1 MIQFLA
7 LRFLSIFDFFHKKK
21 MMLFLKKNKFV
32 NFKVV
37 FDVGAH
43 EGETID
49 LYLSHFNI
57 EKIYS
62 FEPSYFSFN
71 KLKKVIDKIKNKKN
85 KTQIIIENIA
95 LGVESKDIKLKHMY
109 ESSSSTVKD
118 LNIDSKYYKKKKTF
132 LLNYKNQNLFSEI
145 SVQQKNIDQYMLQKK
160 IQKIDFLKIDTEG
173 SEFEILSG
181 AKMRIK
187 DIKLILFE
195 HHYHDMIKKDYT
207 FSDVHDLLK
216 KNNFE
221 QIYKAKMPFRKTFEY
236 IYINKTY

>member
-7 LRFLSIFDFFHKKK
+7 LHFLKIFDFFHKKK
-21 MMLFLKKNKFV
+21 MMFFLKKNKFN
-32 NFKVV
+32 NFKIV

-71 KLKKVIDKIKNKKN
+71 NLKKAIDKIKKK
-85 KTQIIIENIA
+85 KTKTEIIVENIA
-95 LGVESKDIKLKHMY
+95 FGAENKDIKIKHMY
-109 ESSSSTVKD
+109 ESSSSTLKE
-118 LNIDSKYYKKKKTF
+118 LNMESKYYIKKKKF
-132 LLNYKNQNLFSEI
+132 LLNFKNNNLFKEI
-145 SVQQKNIDQYMLQKK
+145 SVKQKNLDQYMSQKK
-160 IQKIDFLKIDTEG
+160 IQKLDFLKIDTEG
-173 SEFEILSG
+173 SEFEILYG
-181 AKMRIK
+181 AKTNIK
-187 DIKLILFE
+187 NIKLILFE
-195 HHYHDMIKKDYT
+195 HHYHDMIKKNYT
-207 FSDVHDLLK
+207 FSDVHYLLK

-236 IYINKTY
+236 IYKNKTY